1 MLFIILRVS
10 FVCVAAV
17 LGGLL
22 AYLDSRF
29 WHPAYGVPTL
39 TGLLTGLGFGILA
52 VAIEFVFTR
61 LRMAHILTIAMSF
74 LFSIFVTDILLLFPL
89 IRAELPVR
97 YYAGA
102 ILVVFYVLLLICYT
116 KRRDI
121 EDLFTSMGIIKQ
133 QETRYKLL
141 DTSAIIDGR
150 IADLSKI
157 KFLEGEILIPKFVLN
172 ELQQIADSSDTLKRN
187 RGRRGLDILNRVQKE
202 IDIPVKI
209 VDTDFPELVDVDS
222 KLVKLAQH
230 LGAKIV
236 TNDFNLNKIAQ
247 LQNVPVLN
255 VNDLA
260 NALKPV
266 VLPGEGL
273 NITIIKE
280 GKEANQG
287 VGYLDD
293 GTMVVVDNGR
303 RYIGNNV
310 NVVITST
317 LQTSAGRMIFGKM
330 ASHV

>member
-1 MLFIILRVS
+1 MLFIILRVT
-10 FVCVAAV
+10 FVCLTAV
-17 LGGLL
+17 LGALLAYWHKVEASIPHGVLMGLGVGLL
-22 AYLDSRF
+22 AV
-29 WHPAYGVPTL
+29 G
-39 TGLLTGLGFGILA
+39 
-52 VAIEFVFTR
+52 IEFIFTR
-61 LRMAHILTIAMSF
+61 LKMVHILTVALSL
-74 LFSIFVTDILLLFPL
+74 LFSVFLTDILLLFPL
-89 IRAELPVR
+89 IRGDFAVR

-102 ILVVFYVLLLICYT
+102 ILIIFYVLLLICYT

-121 EDLFTSMGIIKQ
+121 EELFTSLGILKHR
-133 QETRYKLL
+133 ETRYKIL

-150 IADLSKI
+150 IADLAKI

-172 ELQQIADSSDTLKRN
+172 ELQQIADSSETLKRN

-202 IDIPVKI
+202 IDIPVRI

-222 KLVKLAQH
+222 KLIKLAQH
-230 LGAKIV
+230 LGGKVV

-280 GKEANQG
+280 GKEPSQG

-303 RYIGNNV
+303 RHIGSNV

-317 LQTSAGRMIFGKM
+317 LQTSAGRMIFGKL

>member
-1 MLFIILRVS
+1 MIFIVLRVS
-10 FVCVAAV
+10 FICLTAIF
-17 LGGLL
+17 GGLL
-22 AYLDSRF
+22 AY
-29 WHPAYGVPTL
+29 WNKIE
-39 TGLLTGLGFGILA
+39 TGLPMGVAGGLGFGLLA
-52 VAIEFVFTR
+52 VSIEFIFTR
-61 LRMAHILTIAMSF
+61 LNMAHILTIVLSL
-74 LFSIFVTDILLLFPL
+74 LFSIFLTDILLLFPL
-89 IRAELPVR
+89 IRGDFAVR

-102 ILVVFYVLLLICYT
+102 ILLIFYVLLLICYT

-121 EDLFTSMGIIKQ
+121 EDLFTSLGILKHR
-133 QETRYKLL
+133 ETRYKVL

-150 IADLSKI
+150 IADISKI
-157 KFLEGEILIPKFVLN
+157 KFLEGELLIPKFVLN

-209 VDTDFPELVDVDS
+209 IDTDFPELVDVDS
-222 KLVKLAQH
+222 KLIKLAQH
-230 LGAKIV
+230 IGAKVV

-255 VNDLA
+255 INDLA

-280 GKEANQG
+280 GKESSQG

-317 LQTSAGRMIFGKM
+317 LQTSAGRMIFGKL

>member
-1 MLFIILRVS
+1 MLFIILRVT
-10 FVCVAAV
+10 FVCLTAVFGALLSYWSKIEASIPHGIV
-17 LGGLL
+17 LGLGVGLL
-22 AYLDSRF
+22 
-29 WHPAYGVPTL
+29 G
-39 TGLLTGLGFGILA
+39 

-61 LRMAHILTIAMSF
+61 LKMAHILTVVLSLVFSVF
-74 LFSIFVTDILLLFPL
+74 LTDILLLFPL
-89 IRAELPVR
+89 IRGDFAVR

-102 ILVVFYVLLLICYT
+102 ILIVFYILLLICYT

-121 EDLFTSMGIIKQ
+121 EELFTSLGILKHT
-133 QETRYKLL
+133 ETKYKIL

-150 IADLSKI
+150 IADIAKI

-172 ELQQIADSSDTLKRN
+172 ELQQIADSSETLKRN

-202 IDIPVKI
+202 IDIPVRI

-222 KLVKLAQH
+222 KLIKLAQH
-230 LGAKIV
+230 LGGKVV

-255 VNDLA
+255 INDLA

-280 GKEANQG
+280 GKEPSQG

-303 RYIGNNV
+303 RYIGSNV

-317 LQTSAGRMIFGKM
+317 LQTSAGRMIFGKL

>member
-1 MLFIILRVS
+1 MLFIILRVTL
-10 FVCVAAV
+10 VCLTAG
-17 LGGLL
+17 LGALL
-22 AYLDSRF
+22 AYWQKINASIPHGIVLGL
-29 WHPAYGVPTL
+29 GV
-39 TGLLTGLGFGILA
+39 GLLT
-52 VAIEFVFTR
+52 VAIEFIFTR
-61 LRMAHILTIAMSF
+61 LKMVHILTVVMSL
-74 LFSIFVTDILLLFPL
+74 LFSVFLTDILLLFPL
-89 IRAELPVR
+89 IRGDFAVR

-102 ILVVFYVLLLICYT
+102 ILIVFYVLLLICYT
-116 KRRDI
+116 KRREI
-121 EDLFTSMGIIKQ
+121 EELFTSLGILKQ
-133 QETRYKLL
+133 TETKYKIL

-150 IADLSKI
+150 IADLAKI

-172 ELQQIADSSDTLKRN
+172 ELQQIADSSETLKRN

-202 IDIPVKI
+202 IDIPVRI

-222 KLVKLAQH
+222 KLIKLAQH
-230 LGAKIV
+230 LGGKVV

-247 LQNVPVLN
+247 LQNVAVLN
-255 VNDLA
+255 INDLA

-280 GKEANQG
+280 GKEPSQG

-303 RYIGNNV
+303 RHIGSNV

-317 LQTSAGRMIFGKM
+317 LQTSAGRMIFGKL

>member
-1 MLFIILRVS
+1 MLFIFLRVS
-10 FVCVAAV
+10 FVCVTAV

-22 AYLDSRF
+22 AYWQKINETIPL
-29 WHPAYGVPTL
+29 GVL
-39 TGLLTGLGFGILA
+39 MGVGVGLLA
-52 VAIEFVFTR
+52 VGIEFIFTR
-61 LRMAHILTIAMSF
+61 LKMVHILTIAMS
-74 LFSIFVTDILLLFPL
+74 LMFSIFLTDILLLFPL
-89 IRAELPVR
+89 IRGDFAVR

-102 ILVVFYVLLLICYT
+102 ILIIFYVLLLICYT
-116 KRRDI
+116 KRREI
-121 EDLFTSMGIIKQ
+121 EELFTSLGIIKQ
-133 QETRYKLL
+133 QETRCKVL

-150 IADLSKI
+150 IADLAKI

-202 IDIPVKI
+202 IDIPVRI
-209 VDTDFPELVDVDS
+209 IDTDFPELVDVDS
-222 KLVKLAQH
+222 KLIKLAQH
-230 LGAKIV
+230 LGAKVV

-280 GKEANQG
+280 GKESSQG

-317 LQTSAGRMIFGKM
+317 LQTSAGRMIFGKL
-330 ASHV
+330 ASHM

>member
-1 MLFIILRVS
+1 MIFIILRVS
-10 FVCVAAV
+10 FVCLTTV

-22 AYLDSRF
+22 AHWGKLD
-29 WHPAYGVPTL
+29 AT
-39 TGLLTGLGFGILA
+39 LLTGALSGVGVGLLA
-52 VAIEFVFTR
+52 VLIEFLVTR
-61 LRMAHILTIAMSF
+61 LKMAHILTVVLCL
-74 LFSIFVTDILLLFPL
+74 LFSIFLTDILVLFPL
-89 IRAELPVR
+89 IRGDFAVR

-102 ILVVFYVLLLICYT
+102 ILIIFYVLLLICYT

-121 EDLFTSMGIIKQ
+121 EDLFTNLGILKQ
-133 QETRYKLL
+133 QESRYKVL

-150 IADLSKI
+150 IADISKI

-202 IDIPVKI
+202 IDIPVRI
-209 VDTDFPELVDVDS
+209 IDTDFPELVDVDS
-222 KLVKLAQH
+222 KLIKLAQH
-230 LGAKIV
+230 LGAKVV

-255 VNDLA
+255 INDLA

-280 GKEANQG
+280 GKESSQG

-303 RYIGNNV
+303 RYIGSNV

-317 LQTSAGRMIFGKM
+317 LQTSAGRMIFGKL